1 MVGLCEGGNE
11 PTGSLR
17 ATSRCTSRSILAPFL
32 YLIYTHD
39 IPTPKSDSLTVA
51 QFADDI
57 AVLSKGDTGEQV
69 TTILQNF
76 LQEIEI
82 WNKKWRTV
90 MNTNKSSTPRR
101 TLEDAGSRTRADP
114 APSAINLALSVAARP
129 DAQPHAGRRF
139 ICSTPGGDS
148 VVTMAFDPVTPCSHQ
163 YSTA

>member
-1 MVGLCEGGNE
+1 MLNVMFYLTTLATAEGISASPDVPEFCSAGVLLHA
-11 PTGSLR
+11 SLPQG
-17 ATSRCTSRSILAPFL
+17 SILAPFL

-82 WNKKWRTV
+82 WNKKLRTV
-90 MNTNKSSTPRR
+90 MNTNKSSTVTFTYLKKEKVFP
-101 TLEDAGSRTRADP
+101 LYL
-114 APSAINLALSVAARP
+114 N
-129 DAQPHAGRRF
+129 
-139 ICSTPGGDS
+139 CS
-148 VVTMAFDPVTPCSHQ
+148 PVPQHEEV
-163 YSTA
+163 